1 MFVCGLTMG
10 FSAVLLPQLEAE
22 NSSIPT
28 TKSESSW
35 IAAMS
40 ALTMAP
46 GAMIGLCLM
55 LYK

>member
-1 MFVCGLTMG
+1 MG